1 MTRTARGFFA
11 GFLDRLQVPQSVV
24 QIIIAVLVGLAS
36 GVGVWIFKGLIELA
50 QRLAFG
56 DEGWEGHGTA
66 FVLRTPVFALGAA
79 LRAHADFTRCAC
91 CPRRRSPARSG

>member
-1 MTRTARGFFA
+1 MTRTARGFFV

-56 DEGWEGHGTA
+56 
-66 FVLRTPVFALGAA
+66 ALGGWLAQFGGWTVA
-79 LRAHADFTRCAC
+79 LI
-91 CPRRRSPARSG
+91 PIVGGLL